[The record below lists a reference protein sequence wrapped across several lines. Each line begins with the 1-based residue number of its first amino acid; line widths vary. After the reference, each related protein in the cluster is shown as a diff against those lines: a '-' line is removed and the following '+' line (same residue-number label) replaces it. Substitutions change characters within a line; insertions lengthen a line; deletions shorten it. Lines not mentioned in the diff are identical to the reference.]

1 MFLMQLHH
9 TKPTNINDNEAHSI
23 HPPTR
28 RVHRFSLHTIMIGLR
43 GVVVKPPQGL
53 FFPIGTGRLVV
64 PRRSKASPA
73 FENKAAVEAAA
84 RKHAASETTTTA
96 GSSPI
101 LAALAAATAGIG
113 VVATAAQVVDRSM
126 TVPPFDPHRQRFD
139 QATFTGRFARM
150 LLQCDPT
157 LLLYGDRQIRRAQE
171 QLAMWKAGGGGA
183 SSSSTSTTT
192 DHELWTAKRLVE
204 SAVND
209 QNKIIPQCFRMS
221 GYVPYK

>member
-1 MFLMQLHH
+1 
-9 TKPTNINDNEAHSI
+9 
-23 HPPTR
+23 
-28 RVHRFSLHTIMIGLR
+28 MIGLR
-43 GVVVKPPQGL
+43 GVVLKPRGLVKNS
-53 FFPIGTGRLVV
+53 TGRLVV
-64 PRRSKASPA
+64 LRRSKASPA

-84 RKHAASETTTTA
+84 RQHAPETTTKTTTTTTSTT

-126 TVPPFDPHRQRFD
+126 SVPPFDPQLQRFD
-139 QATFTGRFARM
+139 QSTFTGRFARM

-171 QLAMWKAGGGGA
+171 QLAMWKAAGGA
-183 SSSSTSTTT
+183 STTTTT

>member
-1 MFLMQLHH
+1 
-9 TKPTNINDNEAHSI
+9 
-23 HPPTR
+23 
-28 RVHRFSLHTIMIGLR
+28 MIGLR
-43 GVVVKPPQGL
+43 GVVLKPRGLVKNSTGL
-53 FFPIGTGRLVV
+53 AVL
-64 PRRSKASPA
+64 RRSKASPA

-84 RKHAASETTTTA
+84 RNHAAAETATTTTTTT

-126 TVPPFDPHRQRFD
+126 TIPPFDPQLQRFD

-171 QLAMWKAGGGGA
+171 QLAMWKNAGGGA
-183 SSSSTSTTT
+183 SSSTTTT

>member
-1 MFLMQLHH
+1 M
-9 TKPTNINDNEAHSI
+9 KP
-23 HPPTR
+23 R
-28 RVHRFSLHTIMIGLR
+28 
-43 GVVVKPPQGL
+43 GL
-53 FFPIGTGRLVV
+53 FQNGTGRLVV
-64 PRRSKASPA
+64 LRRSKASPA

-84 RKHAASETTTTA
+84 RKHAAETTTTA
-96 GSSPI
+96 TTTTTSGTNTTGRSSTPI

-126 TVPPFDPHRQRFD
+126 TVPPFDPHHQRFD
-139 QATFTGRFARM
+139 QSTFTGRFARM

-171 QLAMWKAGGGGA
+171 QLAGWKAGGA
-183 SSSSTSTTT
+183 SSSMTTTTT